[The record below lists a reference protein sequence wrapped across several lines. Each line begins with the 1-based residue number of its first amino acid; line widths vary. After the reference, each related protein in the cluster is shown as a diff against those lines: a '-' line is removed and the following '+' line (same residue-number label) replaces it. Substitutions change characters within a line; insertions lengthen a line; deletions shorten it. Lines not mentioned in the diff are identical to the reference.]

1 MEKEL
6 VPIALMVIF
15 GLGII
20 GSTIVTIV
28 KTVCA
33 NKQQWGKNGNLSV
46 PPLFE
51 KMFEKAASE
60 RDEKIRKLEER
71 IVVLEKIVTDSHR
84 SSRLAD
90 EIDKLRDE
98 GA

>member
-1 MEKEL
+1 MGSI
-6 VPIALMVIF
+6 VFMVIVTIS
-15 GLGII
+15 II
-20 GSTIVTIV
+20 SWTVLSIV
-28 KTVCA
+28 KTVVG
-33 NKQQWGKNGNLSV
+33 NKAQWGKNGNMQV

-71 IVVLEKIVTDSHR
+71 VAVLEKIATDGHH

-90 EIDKLRDE
+90 EIEKLR
-98 GA
+98 